1 MNWLR
6 TWLMNRRPSEAGR
19 TLARMGSAQRKA
31 FIRATAR
38 QMCIDMGRPVPKA
51 LRK

>member
-6 TWLMNRRPSEAGR
+6 TLFPARSSQAGK
-19 TLARMGSAQRKA
+19 TLARIGAAQRKA
-31 FIRATAR
+31 LIRATAR